1 MISFKEQVEKD
12 NGGTFL
18 NLSEFG
24 EEHRLN
30 DTLCTCILQGDTI
43 QQALSIGDGTC
54 GDRFQHER
62 SDRAIYGAD
71 LTVNV
76 KASDLEEE
84 TPVYGQ
90 LFTVDEEIYIVQ
102 SVKEDMGMLT
112 IGLVANE
119 R

>member
-43 QQALSIGDGTC
+43 QQALSIGEGISKTYPT
-54 GDRFQHER
+54 
-62 SDRAIYGAD
+62 IYGAD

-76 KASDLEEE
+76 KESDLEEE

>member
-1 MISFKEQVEKD
+1 MSTFKEQIEKD
-12 NGGTFL
+12 NEEVFL
-18 NLSEFG
+18 NLEEFG
-24 EEHRLN
+24 DIHRLN
-30 DTLCTCILQGDTI
+30 GMECSCILQGDTI
-43 QQALSIGDGTC
+43 QQALSIGDGISKTYPT
-54 GDRFQHER
+54 
-62 SDRAIYGAD
+62 IYGAD

-90 LFTVDEEIYIVQ
+90 LFKVDEEIYIVQ

>member
-12 NGGTFL
+12 NGDTFL

-24 EEHRLN
+24 EEHELN
-30 DTLCTCILQGDTI
+30 GTLCPCILQGGTI
-43 QQALSIGDGTC
+43 QQALSIGEGISKTYPT
-54 GDRFQHER
+54 
-62 SDRAIYGAD
+62 IYGAD

-76 KASDLEEE
+76 KASDIEEV
-84 TPVYGQ
+84 PVYGQ

>member
-12 NGGTFL
+12 NGDTFL

-24 EEHRLN
+24 EEHELN
-30 DTLCTCILQGDTI
+30 GTLCTCILQGDTI
-43 QQALSIGDGTC
+43 QQVLSIGEGISKNYPT
-54 GDRFQHER
+54 
-62 SDRAIYGAD
+62 IYGAD

-112 IGLVANE
+112 IGLVENE

>member
-12 NGGTFL
+12 NGDTFL

-24 EEHRLN
+24 EEHELN
-30 DTLCTCILQGDTI
+30 GTLCHCILQGDTI
-43 QQALSIGDGTC
+43 QQALSIGEGISKAYPT
-54 GDRFQHER
+54 
-62 SDRAIYGAD
+62 IYGAD

-76 KASDLEEE
+76 KAVDLAEEV
-84 TPVYGQ
+84 PVYGQ
-90 LFTVDEEIYIVQ
+90 LFSVDEETYLVQ
-102 SVKEDMGMLT
+102 SVREDMGMLT

>member
-18 NLSEFG
+18 NLTEFG
-24 EEHRLN
+24 EEHELN
-30 DTLCTCILQGDTI
+30 GIPCTCILQGDTI
-43 QQALSIGDGTC
+43 QQALSIGGGINKTYPT
-54 GDRFQHER
+54 
-62 SDRAIYGAD
+62 IYGAD

-76 KASDLEEE
+76 KAADLAEEV
-84 TPVYGQ
+84 PVYGQ
-90 LFTVDEEIYIVQ
+90 LFSVDEETYLVQ
-102 SVKEDMGMLT
+102 SVREDMGMLT